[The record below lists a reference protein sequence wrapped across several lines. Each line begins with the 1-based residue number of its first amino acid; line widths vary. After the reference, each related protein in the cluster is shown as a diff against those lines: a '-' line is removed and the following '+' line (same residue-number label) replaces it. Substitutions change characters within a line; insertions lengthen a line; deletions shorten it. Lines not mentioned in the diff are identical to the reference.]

1 MLEAAGG
8 PEALALAL
16 QHTSPIHILLTD
28 VVMPQM
34 SGYNL
39 ARQMGQYH
47 PDIKVIYMSGYMES
61 DLIRYGI
68 DTNDFLLFP
77 KPFKPHHLTE
87 AIQSVLMPSPA

>member
-1 MLEAAGG
+1 
-8 PEALALAL
+8 
-16 QHTSPIHILLTD
+16 
-28 VVMPQM
+28 M

-68 DTNDFLLFP
+68 DANDILLIP

-87 AIQSVLMPSPA
+87 AIQSVLMPSPALIYCVPSEHRLLYGLIRWW